1 MTCLGYMSLT
11 CAEPEQPVFEMQES
25 KGTVLSTNWKDI
37 GSKKVTAAP
46 PDGMEKEKF

>member
-1 MTCLGYMSLT
+1 MTFPVYKSFT
-11 CAEPEQPVFEMQES
+11 CAEPELLVSAMQES